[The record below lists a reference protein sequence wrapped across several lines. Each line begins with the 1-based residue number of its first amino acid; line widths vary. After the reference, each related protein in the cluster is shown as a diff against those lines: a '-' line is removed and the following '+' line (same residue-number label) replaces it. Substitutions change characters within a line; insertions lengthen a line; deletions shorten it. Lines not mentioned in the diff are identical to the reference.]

1 MLGMISAL
9 VRSYH
14 FKKKKILNPVKI
26 RSMLF
31 CLSNLKTFLLRF
43 TSSFLFVD
51 RKFGRVKP
59 GDCVVAFSQ
68 KDLYNLRREIE
79 KKSKHKCAIIYGN
92 LPPGNPLHLRYLI
105 MFPES
110 R

>member
-14 FKKKKILNPVKI
+14 LKKKDFNPSKDKVHVILFI
-26 RSMLF
+26 QSQD
-31 CLSNLKTFLLRF
+31 FLLRF

-110 R
+110 Q